1 MTARRSNADIVLEAV
16 RSIHNSGQIASREA
30 VREVTRL
37 KQSVVDDRLSHLV
50 DIGELIRA
58 QRGIFAPAY
67 KHKPSRIISVHV
79 TPDDGTVVIEIGNDY
94 SVVLSPDEHRTL
106 AQLVAGA
113 AVQHILIAQGQQMA
127 YQIGEVG
134 LHSKRLRDDLNAIRE
149 KIDA

>member
-30 VREVTRL
+30 VREVTKL

-67 KHKPSRIISVHV
+67 KHKPARLISIHV
-79 TPDDGTVVIEIGNDY
+79 TPDDGTVVIEVGNDY
-94 SVVLSPDEHRTL
+94 SVVLSPEEHRTL
-106 AQLVAGA
+106 ASLVSGA
-113 AVQHILIAQGQQMA
+113 AVQHILAAQGQQMA
-127 YQIGEVG
+127 YQLGEVML
-134 LHSKRLRDDLNAIRE
+134 LHKNLREDLNAIRE
-149 KIDA
+149 KTDA